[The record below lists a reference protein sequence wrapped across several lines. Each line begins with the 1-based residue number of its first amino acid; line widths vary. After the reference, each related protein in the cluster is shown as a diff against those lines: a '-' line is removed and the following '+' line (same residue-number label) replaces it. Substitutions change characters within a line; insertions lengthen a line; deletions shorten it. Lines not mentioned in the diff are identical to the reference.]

1 MTSLDTPA
9 ATTLDKLA
17 LLHQP
22 MRVVSLS
29 APHGTSEWPAPLDL
43 PGVHSLNPRSPDE
56 TVTAEALCGVTWLG
70 TLWATTCG
78 RYCDAI

>member
-1 MTSLDTPA
+1 MDTPA
-9 ATTLDKLA
+9 ATALDKLA

-29 APHGTSEWPAPLDL
+29 APDGTSEWPARLNL

-56 TVTAEALCGVTWLG
+56 TVPVKALRGETWLV
-70 TLWATTCG
+70 TLWAT
-78 RYCDAI
+78 A